1 MNIYDASKILSLS
14 GEITPDIVKM
24 AYRQACK
31 KYHPDI
37 NPAGE
42 EMMKV
47 VNAAFAVLKD
57 HTGQIKQ
64 EQSEYGEQFNTALN
78 SIIALHGLVVEICG
92 VWIWVTGDTK
102 THKESLKQ
110 AGFKWAHKK
119 KAWHFRPENHRSF
132 SRGQT
137 SLDEIRAKYGSKK
150 PSGQGFDRLS
160 SPRKVQGGFRTKAN
174 GNKIGSFA

>member
-1 MNIYDASKILSLS
+1 MSEEIMNIYDAAKILSLS
-14 GEITPDIVKM
+14 GTLTPELVKA

-57 HTGQIKQ
+57 HSGEIKE
-64 EQSEYGEQFNTALN
+64 EQSKYGEQFNTALN
-78 SIIALHGLVVEICG
+78 SIIALDGLIIEICG
-92 VWIWVTGDTK
+92 VWIWVTGDTRK
-102 THKESLKQ
+102 HKDHLKQ
-110 AGFKWAHKK
+110 AGFKWASKK
-119 KAWHFRPENHRSF
+119 KAWHFRPDNHRSF

-137 SLDEIRAKYGSKK
+137 SLDEIRVKYGSKK
-150 PSGQGFDRLS
+150 PKGQGFNR
-160 SPRKVQGGFRTKAN
+160 
-174 GNKIGSFA
+174 IGRFSHA